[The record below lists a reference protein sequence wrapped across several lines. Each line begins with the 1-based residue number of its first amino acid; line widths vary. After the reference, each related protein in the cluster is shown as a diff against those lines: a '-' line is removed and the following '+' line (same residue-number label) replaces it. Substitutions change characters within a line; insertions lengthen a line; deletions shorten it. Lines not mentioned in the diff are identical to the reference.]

1 VMASTS
7 RKTRDKLRCSIVFL
21 MGIYIGISTRC
32 SLFVA
37 QTLRLRDPR
46 SIFICFLSL
55 LAQSL
60 SSPTQQPLAFP
71 MEGENLSLSLSN
83 SQFIT
88 ICNSILF
95 IGRSIPKYR

>member
-71 MEGENLSLSLSN
+71 MEGENLSLSL
-83 SQFIT
+83 
-88 ICNSILF
+88 ILNLLLSATLF
-95 IGRSIPKYR
+95 CL